1 MACQL
6 LVCKCC
12 FESGSGCFFFRRFK
26 MERVH
31 LFDKTVYLLKRDL
44 DLRAQRHMLLISNI
58 ANQDTPGYQAKDLS
72 FKSALARAVSE
83 PTRDS
88 IDRVSGEI
96 LVNPDETVGNDLNT
110 VNIEMEMQKLASN
123 TGNYNAAAQMVSWK
137 YRLLGDAIRGSGR

>member
-1 MACQL
+1 
-6 LVCKCC
+6 
-12 FESGSGCFFFRRFK
+12 

-72 FKSALARAVSE
+72 FKSALARAVAE